1 MPDEF
6 DPETAMG
13 LAANIPAVEAA
24 QSLVTARAVSI
35 AMGDSSTLAACVYAS
50 TGSAAL
56 AQRIDIE
63 AARQKAMNG

>member
-1 MPDEF
+1 
-6 DPETAMG
+6 
-13 LAANIPAVEAA
+13 
-24 QSLVTARAVSI
+24 
-35 AMGDSSTLAACVYAS
+35 MGDSSTLAACVYAA